1 MTTTKKITKRESFT
15 EIKEI
20 LEKHGHTRLADV
32 MEHELELLVKKNS
45 ADRKPTATQVAN
57 EGLKSAILEFMEE
70 DTKYTI
76 TDLIKSVPELEGLT
90 NQKVSSIVKQMYAD
104 EKKGQKVEDFPLI
117 RVEEKRKAFFVLNP
131 EFVED

>member
-20 LEKHGHTRLADV
+20 LEKQGYTRLADV
-32 MEHELELLVKKNS
+32 MEHELELLAKKNS